1 MSYFRQFKHFSNV
14 LIRIPPLFIID
25 SLLNGS
31 LLKVVY
37 QSVHPEYS
45 LYPITTWTQLFQWL
59 ATSFTILV
67 LAVMLFVAARNHL
80 IELYNYV
87 LVGVIL
93 MVSYHWNLNFVVT
106 IYKEEVE
113 QNEPYHKDLYDIL
126 QSDFNG
132 IMKNIIIQICVAVAF
147 LTAWEFRQ
155 TSLRRSY
162 VYLEGDILNT
172 LLKSA
177 VSFSMIFPIIV
188 RAIYQDFIVLLWS
201 PVLSMIIPLAILVK
215 HIMDSLS
222 TLRRFTTRIV
232 LLTKMKIHNL
242 GIQTFLEE
250 QWIRLQVP
258 RVLRMF
264 WILRLT
270 VQVSLLYSRISQ
282 DDFDELDQE
291 NLGKFFLKKLLAD
304 SCDTF
309 VSLLGLT
316 SIISYI
322 AHYIGLFMAF
332 CVGSNT
338 EEDRSMGTVSAILFF
353 ILALQTG
360 LTGLDP
366 DSRLIRLAKN
376 TCLLFTAMAHFVHS
390 MIHPVL
396 MSLSASKNQ
405 NVISHVRVLSMCLF
419 LIVFPIVLLIYLWS
433 HYTANTWL
441 LAVTAFSIEVM
452 MKVFFSLLT
461 YILFMVDAYMDVFW
475 EKLDDYVYYIKA
487 TGNTMEFMFG
497 IFLFC
502 NGGWIIIFE
511 SGGIVRAVMMCIHA
525 YFNIWCQAKEGW
537 KVFMKRRTA
546 VHKINSLPEATEEQ
560 LEELDDVCAICY
572 QSLTSARITH
582 CNHYFHNVCLRKWL
596 YVQDNCPLCH
606 KLIYQPVVST
616 LAKTDSSQNIEQQA
630 QNPQLQEHLRQE
642 LEEQQVL
649 NLGRD
654 GAAEQ

>member
-1 MSYFRQFKHFSNV
+1 M
-14 LIRIPPLFIID
+14 
-25 SLLNGS
+25 
-31 LLKVVY
+31 
-37 QSVHPEYS
+37 
-45 LYPITTWTQLFQWL
+45 L
-59 ATSFTILV
+59 AAL
-67 LAVMLFVAARNHL
+67 LFVAARNHL
-80 IELYNYV
+80 IELYNYI

-106 IYKEEVE
+106 IYREEVE
-113 QNEPYHKDLYDIL
+113 EKDEPYHKDLYDIL

-132 IMKNIIIQICVAVAF
+132 IMKNIIIQIVVAVSF
-147 LTAWEFRQ
+147 STAWEFR
-155 TSLRRSY
+155 TARRN
-162 VYLEGDILNT
+162 YLENNVTNT

-177 VSFSMIFPIIV
+177 VSFSFILPIIV

-201 PVLSMIIPLAILVK
+201 PVISMIVPLAILVK
-215 HIMDSLS
+215 NIMDSLS
-222 TLRRFTTRIV
+222 TLHKFTMRV
-232 LLTKMKIHNL
+232 LILTKLRINNL

-258 RVLRMF
+258 RVLRIF
-264 WILRLT
+264 WIIRL
-270 VQVSLLYSRISQ
+270 VIHISYLYTKSTQ
-282 DDFDELDQE
+282 TEYDELDQE
-291 NLGKFFLKKLLAD
+291 NLGHYYLKKLMAD

-322 AHYIGLFMAF
+322 AHYIGIFMAF

-405 NVISHVRVLSMCLF
+405 NVASHARVLTMCLV
-419 LIVFPIVLLIYLWS
+419 LILFPIVLLTYLWS
-433 HYTANTWL
+433 HYSANTWL

-461 YILFMVDAYMDVFW
+461 YLLFMVDAYMDVFW

-502 NGGWIIIFE
+502 NGAWIIVFE
-511 SGGIVRAVMMCIHA
+511 SGGVVRAIMMCIHA

-546 VHKINSLPEATEEQ
+546 VHKINSLPQATKEQ

-572 QSLTSARITH
+572 QTLTSAQITH

-606 KLIYQPVVST
+606 KLIYQVENKSDST
-616 LAKTDSSQNIEQQA
+616 NTLNTQ
-630 QNPQLQEHLRQE
+630 RQE
-642 LEEQQVL
+642 A
-649 NLGRD
+649 GID
-654 GAAEQ
+654 GAVAGIEEAVEAIVQENQ

>member
-1 MSYFRQFKHFSNV
+1 MSYFRRLKHLSNV

-25 SLLNGS
+25 SLLNGT
-31 LLKVVY
+31 LLKAVY

-45 LYPITTWTQLFQWL
+45 LYPITTWVQFFQWL

-67 LAVMLFVAARNHL
+67 LAVLLFISARNHL

-87 LVGVIL
+87 LVGAFL

-106 IYKEEVE
+106 IYKQELKEEEME
-113 QNEPYHKDLYDIL
+113 QNDPYHKDLYDIL

-132 IMKNIIIQICVAVAF
+132 IMKNIIIQIVVSVAF

-155 TSLRRSY
+155 AKYRRIA
-162 VYLEGDILNT
+162 VENGLMKT

-177 VSFSMIFPIIV
+177 VSFSLLFPIIV

-201 PVLSMIIPLAILVK
+201 PVLSMMVPIAILVK
-215 HIMDSLS
+215 NILDSLS
-222 TLRRFTTRIV
+222 TLRRFTMRIIV
-232 LLTKMKIHNL
+232 LTKLRINNL

-258 RVLRMF
+258 RVLRLF
-264 WILRLT
+264 WIIRL
-270 VQVSLLYSRISQ
+270 VLHISFLYNKINQ
-282 DDFDELDQE
+282 DDSSETDQ
-291 NLGKFFLKKLLAD
+291 NSVGVFILKTLLAD

-316 SIISYI
+316 SIISFI

-405 NVISHVRVLSMCLF
+405 NIISHARVLTMCLL
-419 LIVFPIVLLIYLWS
+419 LITFPIVLLTYLWS
-433 HYTANTWL
+433 HYSANTWL
-441 LAVTAFSIEVM
+441 LAVTAFGIEVM

-461 YILFMVDAYMDVFW
+461 YMLFMIDAYMDVFW

-546 VHKINSLPEATEEQ
+546 VHKINSLPEATQSQ

-572 QSLTSARITH
+572 QNLTSARITH

-606 KLIYQPVVST
+606 KLIYQPENKVNT
-616 LAKTDSSQNIEQQA
+616 ANTETTEQNEVNENRDNI
-630 QNPQLQEHLRQE
+630 
-642 LEEQQVL
+642 EEQQ
-649 NLGRD
+649 
-654 GAAEQ
+654 

>member
-1 MSYFRQFKHFSNV
+1 MSYFRKFKHFSNV
-14 LIRIPPLFIID
+14 LIRIPPLFVID
-25 SLLNGS
+25 SVLNGT
-31 LLKVVY
+31 LLKIVY
-37 QSVHPEYS
+37 QSVHPDYS
-45 LYPITTWTQLFQWL
+45 VFPITTWAQLFQWL

-67 LAVMLFVAARNHL
+67 LAALLFVAARNHL

-106 IYKEEVE
+106 IYREEVE
-113 QNEPYHKDLYDIL
+113 EKDEPYHKDLYDIL

-132 IMKNIIIQICVAVAF
+132 IMKNIIIQIVVAVSF
-147 LTAWEFRQ
+147 STAWEFR
-155 TSLRRSY
+155 TARRN
-162 VYLEGDILNT
+162 YLENNVTNT

-177 VSFSMIFPIIV
+177 VSFSFILPIIV

-201 PVLSMIIPLAILVK
+201 PVISMIVPLAILVK
-215 HIMDSLS
+215 NIMDSLS
-222 TLRRFTTRIV
+222 TLHKFTMRV
-232 LLTKMKIHNL
+232 LILTKLRINNL

-258 RVLRMF
+258 RVLRIF
-264 WILRLT
+264 WIIRL
-270 VQVSLLYSRISQ
+270 VIHISYLYTKSTQ
-282 DDFDELDQE
+282 TDYDELDQT
-291 NLGKFFLKKLLAD
+291 NLTHYYLKKLMAD

-322 AHYIGLFMAF
+322 AHYIGIFMAF

-405 NVISHVRVLSMCLF
+405 NVVSHARVLTMCLV
-419 LIVFPIVLLIYLWS
+419 LILFPIILLTYLWS
-433 HYTANTWL
+433 HYSANTWL

-461 YILFMVDAYMDVFW
+461 YFLFMVDAYMDVFW

-502 NGGWIIIFE
+502 NGAWIIVFE
-511 SGGIVRAVMMCIHA
+511 SGGVVRAIMMCIHA

-546 VHKINSLPEATEEQ
+546 VHKINSLPQATKEQ

-572 QSLTSARITH
+572 QTLTSAQITH

-606 KLIYQPVVST
+606 KLIYQVENKSDST
-616 LAKTDSSQNIEQQA
+616 NTLNA
-630 QNPQLQEHLRQE
+630 QRQE
-642 LEEQQVL
+642 DGVEEAVEALVQENQ
-649 NLGRD
+649 
-654 GAAEQ
+654 

>member
-1 MSYFRQFKHFSNV
+1 M
-14 LIRIPPLFIID
+14 
-25 SLLNGS
+25 
-31 LLKVVY
+31 
-37 QSVHPEYS
+37 
-45 LYPITTWTQLFQWL
+45 L
-59 ATSFTILV
+59 AAL
-67 LAVMLFVAARNHL
+67 LFVAARNHL

-106 IYKEEVE
+106 IYREEVE
-113 QNEPYHKDLYDIL
+113 EKEEPYHKDLYDIL

-132 IMKNIIIQICVAVAF
+132 IMKNIIIQIVVAVSF
-147 LTAWEFRQ
+147 STAWEFR
-155 TSLRRSY
+155 TARRN
-162 VYLEGDILNT
+162 YLENNVTNT
-172 LLKSA
+172 ILKSA
-177 VSFSMIFPIIV
+177 VSFSFILPIIV

-201 PVLSMIIPLAILVK
+201 PVISMIVPLAILVK
-215 HIMDSLS
+215 NIMDSLS
-222 TLRRFTTRIV
+222 TLHKFTMRV
-232 LLTKMKIHNL
+232 LILTKLRINNL

-258 RVLRMF
+258 RVLRIF
-264 WILRLT
+264 WIIRL
-270 VQVSLLYSRISQ
+270 VIHISYLYTKSTQ
-282 DDFDELDQE
+282 TAYDELDQE
-291 NLGKFFLKKLLAD
+291 NLGHYYLKKLMAD

-322 AHYIGLFMAF
+322 AHYIGIFMAF

-405 NVISHVRVLSMCLF
+405 NVASHARVLTMCLV
-419 LIVFPIVLLIYLWS
+419 LILFPIILLTYLWS
-433 HYTANTWL
+433 HYSANTWL

-461 YILFMVDAYMDVFW
+461 YLLFMVDAYMDVFW

-502 NGGWIIIFE
+502 NGAWIIVFE
-511 SGGIVRAVMMCIHA
+511 SGGVVRAIMMCIHA

-546 VHKINSLPEATEEQ
+546 VHKINSLPQATKEQ

-572 QSLTSARITH
+572 QTLTSAQITH

-606 KLIYQPVVST
+606 KLIYQVENTSDST
-616 LAKTDSSQNIEQQA
+616 NTLNTQ
-630 QNPQLQEHLRQE
+630 RQE
-642 LEEQQVL
+642 AGIEEAVEALVQENQ
-649 NLGRD
+649 
-654 GAAEQ
+654 

>member
-1 MSYFRQFKHFSNV
+1 
-14 LIRIPPLFIID
+14 
-25 SLLNGS
+25 
-31 LLKVVY
+31 
-37 QSVHPEYS
+37 
-45 LYPITTWTQLFQWL
+45 
-59 ATSFTILV
+59 
-67 LAVMLFVAARNHL
+67 
-80 IELYNYV
+80 
-87 LVGVIL
+87 

-106 IYKEEVE
+106 IYKEELEKEEIE
-113 QNEPYHKDLYDIL
+113 QNEPYHKDLYDVL

-132 IMKNIIIQICVAVAF
+132 IMKNIIIQIVVSVAF

-155 TSLRRSY
+155 AKYRRIAIENGITKS
-162 VYLEGDILNT
+162 

-177 VSFSMIFPIIV
+177 VSFSLIFPIIV

-201 PVLSMIIPLAILVK
+201 PVLSMIVPIAILVK
-215 HIMDSLS
+215 NILDSLS
-222 TLRRFTTRIV
+222 TLRRFTMRIIV
-232 LLTKMKIHNL
+232 LTKLRINNL

-250 QWIRLQVP
+250 QWVRLQVP
-258 RVLRMF
+258 RVLRLF
-264 WILRLT
+264 WIIRLT
-270 VQVSLLYSRISQ
+270 LHISFLYTKITQ
-282 DDFDELDQE
+282 DENSELDQ
-291 NLGKFFLKKLLAD
+291 NSLGVFILKKLMAD

-316 SIISYI
+316 SIISFI

-405 NVISHVRVLSMCLF
+405 NVASHVRVLAMCLL
-419 LIVFPIVLLIYLWS
+419 LITFPIVLLTYLWS
-433 HYTANTWL
+433 HYSANTWL
-441 LAVTAFSIEVM
+441 LAVTAFGIEVM

-461 YILFMVDAYMDVFW
+461 YMLFMIDAYMDVFW

-502 NGGWIIIFE
+502 NGGWIIVFE

-546 VHKINSLPEATEEQ
+546 VHKINLLPEATQTQ
-560 LEELDDVCAICY
+560 LEDLDDVCAICY
-572 QSLTSARITH
+572 QNLTSARITH

-606 KLIYQPVVST
+606 KLIYQPENKVNT
-616 LAKTDSSQNIEQQA
+616 LKSANTV
-630 QNPQLQEHLRQE
+630 
-642 LEEQQVL
+642 EEQNEINENVEDYEVQL
-649 NLGRD
+649 
-654 GAAEQ
+654 

>member
-1 MSYFRQFKHFSNV
+1 M
-14 LIRIPPLFIID
+14 
-25 SLLNGS
+25 
-31 LLKVVY
+31 
-37 QSVHPEYS
+37 
-45 LYPITTWTQLFQWL
+45 L
-59 ATSFTILV
+59 AAL
-67 LAVMLFVAARNHL
+67 LFVAARNHL

-106 IYKEEVE
+106 IYREEVE
-113 QNEPYHKDLYDIL
+113 EKDEPYHKDLYDIL

-132 IMKNIIIQICVAVAF
+132 IMKNIIIQIVVAVSF
-147 LTAWEFRQ
+147 STAWEFR
-155 TSLRRSY
+155 TARRN
-162 VYLEGDILNT
+162 YLENNVTNT
-172 LLKSA
+172 ILKSA
-177 VSFSMIFPIIV
+177 VSFSFILPIIV

-201 PVLSMIIPLAILVK
+201 PVISMIVPLAILVK
-215 HIMDSLS
+215 NIMDSLS
-222 TLRRFTTRIV
+222 TLHKFTMRV
-232 LLTKMKIHNL
+232 LILTKLRINNL

-258 RVLRMF
+258 RVLRIF
-264 WILRLT
+264 WIIRL
-270 VQVSLLYSRISQ
+270 VIHISYLYTKSTQ
-282 DDFDELDQE
+282 TAYDELDQE
-291 NLGKFFLKKLLAD
+291 NLGHYYLKKLMAD

-322 AHYIGLFMAF
+322 AHYIGIFMAF

-405 NVISHVRVLSMCLF
+405 NVASHARVLTMCLV
-419 LIVFPIVLLIYLWS
+419 LILFPIILLTYLWS
-433 HYTANTWL
+433 HYSANTWL

-461 YILFMVDAYMDVFW
+461 YLLFMVDAYMDVFW

-502 NGGWIIIFE
+502 NGAWIIVFE
-511 SGGIVRAVMMCIHA
+511 SGGVVRAIMMCIHA

-546 VHKINSLPEATEEQ
+546 VHKINSLPQATKEQ

-572 QSLTSARITH
+572 QTLTSAQITH

-606 KLIYQPVVST
+606 KLIYQVENTSDST
-616 LAKTDSSQNIEQQA
+616 NTLNTQ
-630 QNPQLQEHLRQE
+630 RQE
-642 LEEQQVL
+642 AGIEEAVEALVQENQ
-649 NLGRD
+649 
-654 GAAEQ
+654 